1 MKSMQ
6 FLLVLLILLFPLML
20 QGQGGSIVY
29 GPKIQV
35 NDPDPDS
42 TLQNHPAVVIDDSL
56 RIFVAWQ
63 DDRDQDGIYDIYFSK
78 LEHYQDTVFTPD
90 LAISDTSNHALE
102 EKYPRIEVD
111 RDNIYIVWQGSDDNG
126 ASWRVYI
133 SKSSDAGSTFTAPDT
148 LPGIRVYN
156 GTTSNVND
164 GPQPK
169 VAVDSRSSID
179 TTFIYV
185 SWVDDSTG
193 ALRIRLARSI
203 DQAASFEN
211 LGIIDSNAGNVN
223 RDPDIAVDSTGTLY
237 TVWRWGTGGTNQDP
251 HPWLAFNKSEDH
263 GNSFLFSHNIFLE
276 DTLTN
281 VYRGNPKIT
290 INEGNENI
298 LITWEDCR
306 RHGGNADPDIFF
318 TRSIDGGTTFL
329 DTALQVNNISTSLTT
344 YENYRASISIDES
357 GNMAAAWHSDPDK
370 QGRFSIYMCA
380 YEDSL
385 QQFSAGVPLYNTF
398 TGINPGTFGNNF
410 YPPGLK
416 VSLID
421 SVSHFF
427 LVWKDLT
434 EDPNGNIYYVL
445 GWVVVTTADLDIDN
459 NALDVVNDT
468 MDFGQAP
475 AGPAYLKR
483 NFRIVNTDSTDNPD
497 SLDGPSLDSIIHL
510 ECPGVILYG
519 PAAATIDSGFVSNLP
534 SMLGVGQSAEAELT
548 LFIPEGTPPGTYTGT
563 VTIIGT
569 DPDSGQTADSF
580 TVTIE
585 GPDPEENLDSL
596 KVFPIPFKTS
606 QGHTKIYF
614 EGLTS
619 EATVTIYD
627 VSGAVVKVIEESAD
641 DTRQDGLAT
650 WDPADNASGIYFYVI
665 TNPDGEIKK
674 GKLAIIK

>member
-1 MKSMQ
+1 MKRFQLLLCALLLLSP
-6 FLLVLLILLFPLML
+6 LVLLA
-20 QGQGGSIVY
+20 QQGGTIVY
-29 GPKIQV
+29 GPRIQV

-63 DDRDQDGIYDIYFSK
+63 DDRDQDGMYDIYFSK
-78 LEHYQDTVFTPD
+78 LDHYLDTVFTPD
-90 LAISDTSNHALE
+90 LPISDTSLSGFDE
-102 EKYPRIEVD
+102 LFPRIAVD
-111 RDNIYIVWQGSDDNG
+111 RDNIYVIWQATTDGT
-126 ASWRVYI
+126 SWKVYFA
-133 SKSSDAGSTFTAPDT
+133 KSSDAGSTFTAPDT
-148 LPGIRVYN
+148 LPGITIYN
-156 GTTSNVND
+156 STTSSVNS

-169 VAVDSRSSID
+169 IAVDSRSSLD

-203 DQAASFEN
+203 DQAVSFQN
-211 LGIIDSNAGNVN
+211 LGILDDNAGNVN
-223 RDPDIAVDSTGTLY
+223 RDPDITVDSTGTLFA
-237 TVWRWGTGGTNQDP
+237 VWRWGTGGSNQDP
-251 HPWLAFNKSEDH
+251 HPWLGFNKSTDR
-263 GNSFLFSHNIFLE
+263 GNTFLYSHKIFLE

-281 VYRGNPKIT
+281 VYRGNPRIT
-290 INEGNENI
+290 VNEGNGNI

-318 TRSIDGGTTFL
+318 TRSTDGGETFL
-329 DTALQVNNISTSLTT
+329 DTALQVNNIPTSLTT
-344 YENYRASISIDES
+344 YDNYRAAISIDQS
-357 GNMAAAWHSDPDK
+357 GSMAVAWHSDPDAS
-370 QGRFSIYMCA
+370 GRYSIYMCA

-385 QQFSAGVPLYNTF
+385 QQFGAGAPLYNTF
-398 TGINPGTFGNNF
+398 TGVSPGTFGNNF

-416 VSLID
+416 VALID

-427 LVWKDLT
+427 LVWKDLS
-434 EDPNGNIYYVL
+434 EDPQGNIYYVL
-445 GWVVVTTADLDIDN
+445 GWVVVTAADLDIDN

-475 AGPAYLKR
+475 AGPAYLKKH
-483 NFRIVNTDSTDNPD
+483 FRIVNTDTSDNPD

-510 ECPGVILYG
+510 ECPGVVLSAPG
-519 PAAATIDSGFVSNLP
+519 GATIDSGFVSGLP
-534 SMLGVGQSAEAELT
+534 SGLAIGQSAQAELV
-548 LFIPEGTPPGTYTGT
+548 LFIPEGTPPGTYSGFVT
-563 VTIIGT
+563 VIGT

-580 TVTIE
+580 TVIIE
-585 GPDPEENLDSL
+585 GPEPEENLDSL
-596 KVFPIPFKTS
+596 KVFPIPFKPS

-619 EATVTIYD
+619 EATVYIYD
-627 VSGAVVKVIEESAD
+627 VSGAVVKIIEESSD

-650 WDPADNASGIYFYVI
+650 WDPADHASGIYFYVV
-665 TNPDGEIKK
+665 TNPDGETKK